1 MKQKFSTLKRVS
13 YFLLLMLFTTTVWA
27 QEITVTGR
35 VTSAADGEP
44 LIGVTV
50 VIKGTTI
57 GTSTDFN
64 GNYSIKTKSASILL
78 FSYVGYESQEFSVDG
93 KSVINVSLAEAFESL
108 EEVVVIGYG
117 QVKRE
122 DLTGSVSTISAKD
135 FNKGNI
141 TTPMELLMGRTS
153 GVQITTNSGA
163 PGAGAIIRIRGGSSL
178 SASNDPLVVIDGIPI
193 DNEGINGIRNPLSTI
208 NPNDIESFTVLKDAS
223 ATAIYGSRASNGVI
237 IITTKKGRKGS
248 EFSLSYNTNLTLNTI
263 AKKPSVF
270 TADEFRNLVETRVA
284 NGLTPASALNAL
296 GTESTNW
303 IDKVFENAMSHEHN
317 LSATGSYKI
326 LPYRVS
332 LNYTNQNGILKTDN
346 MNRIIGA
353 LSLTPSLLDDNLKL
367 NVTMN
372 GTKMT
377 NHFADGGAIGNA
389 VSFDPT
395 KPVFDNVTGTN
406 YGGYYTWVEAS
417 GFPNGLAP
425 RNPVALLDMRSD
437 ESDAQK
443 FLGNIQANYR
453 LPFIPELTANLNLG
467 YDYSK
472 SEGSIF
478 VPRNASWAYETVAGR
493 DGGERIDYDQQKK
506 NQLLDFY
513 LNYTKELSNIFSKF
527 DVMAGHSWQHFWKR
541 DYSYNTNDFQ
551 SESTKIVNYDKAFPT
566 ELYLISFFGRFNYT
580 LKDRYLFTFTLRN
593 DGTSRFAPENRWGL
607 FPSYALAWKINE
619 ESFLKDVKA
628 ISELKLRLGYGVTGQ
643 QDVGGHYLY
652 LPNYVYSQP
661 DAQYILGGV
670 PITTARPGGYDR
682 NIKWE
687 ETTTKNIGLDFGFAN
702 NRISGSVEYY
712 LRETKDLLNRIPIPA
727 GTNFTNYLFTN
738 IGNLENK
745 GIEVQLVG
753 RPIVSKD
760 LYWEV
765 SLNVTHNENKI
776 TKLTAVDD
784 PTFLGVETGGISGGV
799 GNHIQLHSIGYPSST
814 FFVYEQI
821 YDSEGLPIEG
831 LYVDR
836 DGDGA
841 ITEADR
847 YWFKNP
853 APDVFFGFGSR
864 LEYKKFD
871 FSFVARVNLGNYV
884 YNNVSSNS
892 GVYSDLW
899 HTTGFLRNLNNA
911 YDFNFNSYQYFS
923 NYYIEN
929 ASFLKVDN
937 ISLGYNFDNIGIK
950 KMNFRVSAIVQNAFV
965 ITKYRGLD
973 PEIFGGIDN
982 NIYPRPRTFIFG
994 LTVNF

>member
-527 DVMAGHSWQHFWKR
+527 
-541 DYSYNTNDFQ
+541 
-551 SESTKIVNYDKAFPT
+551 
-566 ELYLISFFGRFNYT
+566 EL
-580 LKDRYLFTFTLRN
+580 
-593 DGTSRFAPENRWGL
+593 
-607 FPSYALAWKINE
+607 
-619 ESFLKDVKA
+619 
-628 ISELKLRLGYGVTGQ
+628 
-643 QDVGGHYLY
+643 
-652 LPNYVYSQP
+652 
-661 DAQYILGGV
+661 
-670 PITTARPGGYDR
+670 
-682 NIKWE
+682 
-687 ETTTKNIGLDFGFAN
+687 
-702 NRISGSVEYY
+702 
-712 LRETKDLLNRIPIPA
+712 PA
-727 GTNFTNYLFTN
+727 
-738 IGNLENK
+738 
-745 GIEVQLVG
+745 
-753 RPIVSKD
+753 S
-760 LYWEV
+760 
-765 SLNVTHNENKI
+765 
-776 TKLTAVDD
+776 
-784 PTFLGVETGGISGGV
+784 
-799 GNHIQLHSIGYPSST
+799 PSS
-814 FFVYEQI
+814 
-821 YDSEGLPIEG
+821 L
-831 LYVDR
+831 LY
-836 DGDGA
+836 
-841 ITEADR
+841 
-847 YWFKNP
+847 
-853 APDVFFGFGSR
+853 
-864 LEYKKFD
+864 
-871 FSFVARVNLGNYV
+871 
-884 YNNVSSNS
+884 
-892 GVYSDLW
+892 
-899 HTTGFLRNLNNA
+899 
-911 YDFNFNSYQYFS
+911 
-923 NYYIEN
+923 
-929 ASFLKVDN
+929 
-937 ISLGYNFDNIGIK
+937 
-950 KMNFRVSAIVQNAFV
+950 
-965 ITKYRGLD
+965 
-973 PEIFGGIDN
+973 
-982 NIYPRPRTFIFG
+982 
-994 LTVNF
+994 